1 MTFNPFCLIIIFQFA
16 VNLSFGRFIPNLANS
31 LLNTKTHIYILQGPT
46 RQEQIQKLFF
56 ALGLNESD
64 VIAHVTFVPIVDAQL
79 LLNNIGYIKDTFINK
94 SFFTEEYIDKM
105 LAKRAIYRNGRLA
118 CFMTHFMALKLFQS
132 SSYNSAIIFED
143 DAQVAQTNEIQLL
156 YGLNSTNTYPTASS
170 KQFVSYTDNEKQLV
184 LLNRMLWMH
193 PGDWD
198 IQYLGYC
205 YECGIANTFPF
216 DIAKRYYRKHG
227 IDAFLNEVPSVL
239 QVNDKSM
246 DENAIID
253 KIGYNTNNDIVDTM
267 MSNYYYSIDA
277 IWPMCLH
284 SYRINKKL
292 VNEFLVTAPPRWH
305 RPNELG
311 IDAFLLYNTCKFGFK
326 KIRSIIPIFSQA
338 VTNNKHVKISDLN
351 HKYIKQH
358 ESIAT
363 RCAKPNAVCM
373 ELHIKF
379 TEECIRQNLTNA
391 ECNLHY

>member
-79 LLNNIGYIKDTFINK
+79 LLNNISYIKDTFINK

-216 DIAKRYYRKHG
+216 DIAKRYYRNHG
-227 IDAFLNEVPSVL
+227 IDAFLS
-239 QVNDKSM
+239 DTSM
-246 DENAIID
+246 TWLTHNNSIVEN
-253 KIGYNTNNDIVDTM
+253 KIAKKINNQKIVMEMEDVM
-267 MSNYYYSIDA
+267 MSNYYYYIDA

-326 KIRSIIPIFSQA
+326 KIRSIIPIFGQYHMD
-338 VTNNKHVKISDLN
+338 TVKVSLLN
-351 HKYIKQH
+351 HEYRKQH
-358 ESIAT
+358 ESPEN
-363 RCAKPNAVCM
+363 RCAKPHIVCN
-373 ELHIKF
+373 EIRQKYL
-379 TEECIRQNLTNA
+379 EECIRRNISSTN
-391 ECNLHY
+391 CNLRH